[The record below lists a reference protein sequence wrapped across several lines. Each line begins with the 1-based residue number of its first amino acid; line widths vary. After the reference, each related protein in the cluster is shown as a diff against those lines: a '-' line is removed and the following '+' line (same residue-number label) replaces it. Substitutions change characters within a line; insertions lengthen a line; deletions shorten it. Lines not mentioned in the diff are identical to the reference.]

1 MDNTRYNANR
11 QPMTPLAK
19 TEQRRQTIVAAAA
32 QHLIQNGMQNSGL
45 RAIAKSAGMSDRM
58 VMYYFETKEELVS
71 EALLMIGQSLSE
83 GTKAALPPGKNSA
96 KQVLDALLEA
106 MHNPEGELV
115 MRLWFEIVGLAMR
128 DQQPYKQTAATLLEG
143 WEDQIRE
150 ALRTDQK
157 HRAREVL
164 AALEGRLMVHLLSGS
179 DAT

>member
-1 MDNTRYNANR
+1 
-11 QPMTPLAK
+11 
-19 TEQRRQTIVAAAA
+19 
-32 QHLIQNGMQNSGL
+32 
-45 RAIAKSAGMSDRM
+45 
-58 VMYYFETKEELVS
+58 
-71 EALLMIGQSLSE
+71 
-83 GTKAALPPGKNSA
+83 
-96 KQVLDALLEA
+96 

-128 DQQPYKQTAATLLEG
+128 DQQPYKQTAAILLEG